1 MTEPSPAKSP
11 APPTA
16 PPKPRFRGK
25 IHQAAFLVSI
35 PAGLVL
41 VAVAPTTKAR
51 VSAIIFALCLT
62 GMYGISAAYH
72 IVPWSPRAAQRMK
85 RLDHSM
91 IFLLIAGTYTPFSL
105 LVLPSPWS
113 VVILSLAWTGAAVGI
128 VLKFIRIDG
137 LHVPTGALYI
147 TLGWMAII
155 VLPQI
160 FRGLSGPEIT
170 LLLFGGLLYTAGA
183 VVLARHW
190 PDPRP
195 SVFGYH
201 EIWHSMGVAA
211 GACHYALIFLLLLK
225 IR

>member
-1 MTEPSPAKSP
+1 MFAFFICLCLPPALESLSARTEAMI
-11 APPTA
+11 ARVIGMRYRA
-16 PPKPRFRGK
+16 
-25 IHQAAFLVSI
+25 I
-35 PAGLVL
+35 PIVTGAGL
-41 VAVAPTTKAR
+41 
-51 VSAIIFALCLT
+51 
-62 GMYGISAAYH
+62 
-72 IVPWSPRAAQRMK
+72 
-85 RLDHSM
+85 
-91 IFLLIAGTYTPFSL
+91 
-105 LVLPSPWS
+105 
-113 VVILSLAWTGAAVGI
+113 AAVGI

-160 FRGLSGPEIT
+160 FRGLSAPEIT
-170 LLLFGGLLYTAGA
+170 LLLFGGFLYTAGA

>member
-1 MTEPSPAKSP
+1 MTEPSPATSP

-25 IHQAAFLVSI
+25 IHQAAFLASI

-113 VVILSLAWTGAAVGI
+113 VVILSLAWTGAAAGI

-160 FRGLSGPEIT
+160 FRGLSAPEIT
-170 LLLFGGLLYTAGA
+170 LLLFGGFLYTAGA